1 MEEYGIK
8 TVMDLRTVYPFRS
21 FFATN
26 SNTLR
31 TEHANQVKKR
41 QGDLKVPALVQSNA
55 ALAEPPQIPDVT
67 YLNIN
72 INGKGFERSL
82 LWQLS
87 TWSIM

>member
-1 MEEYGIK
+1 MPSDI
-8 TVMDLRTVYPFRS
+8 
-21 FFATN
+21 
-26 SNTLR
+26 LR

-41 QGDLKVPALVQSNA
+41 QGDLKIPALIQSNA
-55 ALAEPPQIPDVT
+55 ALAEPSEIPGMT